1 MSKFPSGVVTGDGVQ
16 AIFNDAQE
24 NEYALPAV
32 NVVGTNSVNAVLET
46 AAAVNSPVIIL
57 LLALIIDA
65 VKFLNSTSS
74 VLVN

>member
-46 AAAVNSPVIIL
+46 AAAVNSPVM
-57 LLALIIDA
+57 
-65 VKFLNSTSS
+65 VQFSNGGGSFLQ
-74 VLVN
+74 VNR